1 MAIRIRM
8 ELGRAFPR
16 SMKRSDSVDGMM
28 LNRVLACLQIE
39 EDRSNEHKM
48 PAQIWG
54 RLYCADDG
62 TAVD

>member
-8 ELGRAFPR
+8 ELGRAF